1 MSEDLFREMV
11 QASVVLDGLP
21 EYGGYNG
28 SAFVIDDIER
38 DRIVAAIDKVILV
51 LQIYKNDKERMLDV
65 IKAVAHIGVDFGY
78 GKYELEPEHIA
89 KAREIY
95 EANT

>member
-38 DRIVAAIDKVILV
+38 DRIVAAIDKVITLHTK
-51 LQIYKNDKERMLDV
+51 QWDKLPV
-65 IKAVAHIGVDFGY
+65 FVW
-78 GKYELEPEHIA
+78 
-89 KAREIY
+89 
-95 EANT
+95 